1 MQFYLETNRLIL
13 REIRETD
20 IDGMFELD
28 SNDKVHQYLGKHPI
42 KNKKEAL
49 ENILFIGR
57 QYKELGIGRFAV
69 IEKSS
74 GDFVGWSGLKFNIG
88 EKEALNDFQNFVDIG
103 FRLIPKYRGKGY
115 ATESSVAT
123 LQYGFN
129 TMNYPIIFGAAD
141 VENIGSNTVLQK
153 IGLRFINTF
162 YFKQTECNWYE
173 LKKEDYGK

>member
-28 SNDKVHQYLGKHPI
+28 SNPKVHQYLGKHPI

-74 GDFVGWSGLKFNIG
+74 EILWDGLG
-88 EKEALNDFQNFVDIG
+88 
-103 FRLIPKYRGKGY
+103 
-115 ATESSVAT
+115 
-123 LQYGFN
+123 
-129 TMNYPIIFGAAD
+129 
-141 VENIGSNTVLQK
+141 
-153 IGLRFINTF
+153 
-162 YFKQTECNWYE
+162 
-173 LKKEDYGK
+173 